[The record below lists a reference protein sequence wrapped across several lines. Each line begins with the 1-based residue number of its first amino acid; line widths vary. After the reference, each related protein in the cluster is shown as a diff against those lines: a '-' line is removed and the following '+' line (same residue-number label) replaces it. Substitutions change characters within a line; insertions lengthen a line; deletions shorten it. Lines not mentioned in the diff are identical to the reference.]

1 MGGGGPRLSIT
12 LASPI
17 YGEGDHVSTSNPCL
31 PPLAGGGGP
40 RSGGRGCLKAVDA
53 RRAGIRT
60 LSKERAPS
68 NIKGHPPSF
77 TIVLIPPSVSLRSPR
92 MGMCKYKER
101 RHHSLCMSSY
111 GREGECTPIN
121 CHFSCFKERQAKMG
135 KIASLPASR
144 GGKGK

>member
-1 MGGGGPRLSIT
+1 MIPL
-12 LASPI
+12 LAIIIFMMNFFS
-17 YGEGDHVSTSNPCL
+17 SL
-31 PPLAGGGGP
+31 LAGGGGP
-40 RSGGRGCLKAVDA
+40 RERWKGWPPKAADA

-92 MGMCKYKER
+92 MGMCKYNER
-101 RHHSLCMSSY
+101 RHRSLCRSSY

-121 CHFSCFKERQAKMG
+121 CHFSCFKGRQVKMG